1 MRVNTK
7 VVIDIGSDLV
17 MERESFEYCG
27 PVEQCGRAL
36 EVVAGFATNPGATFT
51 VLTPSTG
58 QSFTVRGTDI
68 TKGTWLLNA
77 WAFNAAAGELRIRSP
92 RLHDFFSGIRNRV
105 TAAQTAPLLENLLN
119 GAYAQRLY
127 AQDNLTVEL
136 TGGAAEIDTASLLI
150 GYEDLGGVAGRFCD
164 FPTLQKIGLNMV
176 TVEVTVTAVATGNF
190 GGAVAINSTI
200 DNLIANTDY
209 AVLGGMV
216 DTRGDTV
223 GITGVDF
230 GNLRVGFPAEPS
242 LRNLTNSWFM
252 NIAEGFGGAWIPVF
266 NSANK
271 TQTTID
277 VQTNGAGGTY
287 IINLECVQLLPGQVP
302 GGATGA
308 AVQPGGGGA
317 PTSAGQP
324 H

>member
-1 MRVNTK
+1 M
-7 VVIDIGSDLV
+7 
-17 MERESFEYCG
+17 
-27 PVEQCGRAL
+27 GRAL
-36 EVVAGFATNPGATFT
+36 ECVAGFATNPSTTFT
-51 VLTPSTG
+51 TLTPSTG

-68 TKGTWLLNA
+68 SKGTWLLSS
-77 WAFNAAAGELRIRSP
+77 WAFNATAGELRIRSP

-105 TAAQTAPLLENLLN
+105 TANFVGPLYLDPS
-119 GAYAQRLY
+119 GDSYAQRLY
-127 AQDNLTVEL
+127 AQDGLTVEL
-136 TGGAAEIDTASLLI
+136 TGGAAELDTASLLI
-150 GYEDLGGVAGRFCD
+150 GYDDLGGVAGRFID
-164 FPTLQKIGLNMV
+164 IPGLIKNGLNV
-176 TVEVTVTAVATGNF
+176 TTVEVTVVAVATGNF
-190 GGAVAINSTI
+190 GGAVAINSSI

-209 AVLGGMV
+209 AILGGLT

-223 GITGVDF
+223 GITSVDF

-242 LRNLTNSWFM
+242 LRNLTSNWFVKL
-252 NIAEGFGGAWIPVF
+252 ADAFTAPYVPVF

-287 IINLECVQLLPGQVP
+287 IINLELVQLLPGVVP

-308 AVQPGGGGA
+308 AVQAGAGGA

-324 H
+324 HA

>member
-1 MRVNTK
+1 M
-7 VVIDIGSDLV
+7 
-17 MERESFEYCG
+17 
-27 PVEQCGRAL
+27 GRAL

-68 TKGTWLLNA
+68 NAKTWLFA
-77 WAFNAAAGELRIRSP
+77 SWAFNATVGELRIRSP

-105 TAAQTAPLLENLLN
+105 TAAFVGPLFLDPT
-119 GAYAQRLY
+119 GDSYAQRLY

-136 TGGAAEIDTASLLI
+136 TGGGAELDTATLLI
-150 GYEDLGGVAGRFCD
+150 AYQDLGGIAGRFID
-164 FPTLQKIGLNMV
+164 NATLGKVGMNVV
-176 TVEVTVTAVATGNF
+176 TTEVTVTAVTTGNF
-190 GGAVAINSTI
+190 GGAVAINSSI

-209 AVLGGMV
+209 AVLGGFT

-242 LRNLTNSWFM
+242 IRNLTGNWFVKLSD
-252 NIAEGFGGAWIPVF
+252 AFSGAWIPVF

-271 TQTTID
+271 TQTTVD

-287 IINLECVQLLPGQVP
+287 IINLELVQLLPGSVP

-308 AVQPGGGGA
+308 AVQAGGGGA

-324 H
+324 G

>member
-1 MRVNTK
+1 M
-7 VVIDIGSDLV
+7 
-17 MERESFEYCG
+17 
-27 PVEQCGRAL
+27 GRAL
-36 EVVAGFATNPGATFT
+36 ECVAGFATNPSATFT
-51 VLTPSTG
+51 ALTPSTG

-68 TKGTWLLNA
+68 TKGTWLLA
-77 WAFNAAAGELRIRSP
+77 SWAFNASAGELRIRSP

-105 TAAQTAPLLENLLN
+105 TAASTQVLYLDPT
-119 GAYAQRLY
+119 GDSYSQRLY
-127 AQDNLTVEL
+127 AQDALTVEL

-150 GYEDLGGVAGRFCD
+150 GYEDLGGVAGRFID
-164 FPTLQKIGLNMV
+164 NPTLAKIGLNVV
-176 TVEVTVTAVATGNF
+176 TIEVTVVAVATGNF
-190 GGAVAINSTI
+190 GGSVAVNSSI

-209 AVLGGMV
+209 AILGGYT
-216 DTRGDTV
+216 DTRGDSV

-242 LRNLTNSWFM
+242 LRQFTGNWFVKL
-252 NIAEGFGGAWIPVF
+252 ADSFQGAWIPVF

-271 TQTTID
+271 TQTTVD

-287 IINLECVQLLPGQVP
+287 IINLQCVQLLPGQVA

-308 AVQPGGGGA
+308 AVQAGGGGA